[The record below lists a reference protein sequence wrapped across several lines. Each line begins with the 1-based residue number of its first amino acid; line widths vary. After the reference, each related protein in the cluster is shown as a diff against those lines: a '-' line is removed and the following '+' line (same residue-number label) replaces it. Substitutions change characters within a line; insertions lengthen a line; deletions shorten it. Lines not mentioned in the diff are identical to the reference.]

1 MNLLNSDVYKQA
13 THISEKYATIFGKY
27 GACHNLFNAKLIYSP
42 IMLQELSMLYFR
54 TISEK
59 VMVLRIWNFQE

>member
-27 GACHNLFNAKLIYSP
+27 GACHNLFNSP
-42 IMLQELSMLYFR
+42 IMLQELSKFYYR

-59 VMVLRIWNFQE
+59 MMVSRIWNFQK